1 MSDPLLLRLSGLEDV
16 AAALSTSHGIS
27 GAQVRANRNVRELMA
42 EVIDWSPA
50 LGIEELR
57 GKVAGIKEELD
68 TLVSLVES
76 LLPPDQEPAAG
87 E

>member
-1 MSDPLLLRLSGLEDV
+1 MSDRLLMGLSGLEDV

-42 EVIDWSPA
+42 EVIDWSPS
-50 LGIEELR
+50 LGLDELK

-68 TLVSLVES
+68 TLVSRVES
-76 LLPPDQEPAAG
+76 LMPPE
-87 E
+87 EN